1 MNLLTHITMAE
12 IIYEQ
17 VKTQLPLDKNAFVFG
32 NIKPDLTR
40 KLFCS
45 AHIMDHYLIHVSN
58 QMKVLMRGELLPKEL
73 SYELGKL
80 CHYVCDFFC
89 KYHIN
94 NNLFTR
100 YRNHFFYEW
109 KLDFHLRTA
118 GYRNWKPTYLAEE
131 SRNVADFILDVRRA
145 YLSDKNTDDKDIK
158 YAVSASVWLCRSVF
172 YSFSEDSAEIEIQH
186 LQANSVLPMAGGE

>member
-1 MNLLTHITMAE
+1 MAE

-17 VKTQLPLDKNAFVFG
+17 VKNQLPLDKNAFVFG

-40 KLFCS
+40 KLLRS

-58 QMKVLMRGELLPKEL
+58 QTKVLMRGELPPKEL

-89 KYHIN
+89 KYHLN
-94 NNLFTR
+94 YDLFTL
-100 YRNHFFYEW
+100 YGNHFFYEW

-118 GYRNWKPTYLAEE
+118 DYRKWKPLYTIEE
-131 SRNVADFILDVRRA
+131 SRSVADFIFDMRRA
-145 YLSDKNTDDKDIK
+145 YLSEKNTDDKDVR
-158 YAVSASVWLCRSVF
+158 YAVSASIWLCQSVF
-172 YSFSEDSAEIEIQH
+172 HFLLEDSRELENQH
-186 LQANSVLPMAGGE
+186 LQANSVLPMAGGQ

>member
-1 MNLLTHITMAE
+1 MNLLTHIKMAE

-17 VKTQLPLDKNAFVFG
+17 VRTQLPLDKNAFVFG

-40 KLFCS
+40 KLLCN

-58 QMKVLMRGELLPKEL
+58 QMKVLMRGELPPKEL

-94 NNLFTR
+94 NDLFTR

-109 KLDFHLRTA
+109 KLDFHLRTPVSHKLELL
-118 GYRNWKPTYLAEE
+118 YTAEE
-131 SRNVADFILDVRRA
+131 SRNVTDLILDMRRS
-145 YLSDKNTDDKDIK
+145 YLSDKNTDDKDVR

-172 YSFSEDSAEIEIQH
+172 YALSEDTAELKVQN
-186 LQANSVLPMAGGE
+186 LQQNSVLPMARGQ